1 MRVVPDYEVGSWT
14 ETSDGTI
21 ASRTFLVVELAGT
34 ASAQIK
40 GAVEA
45 VGVPARGDPH
55 PEDATLV
62 AIQKSGSARD
72 ESTVLV
78 TVEYEIPTWRNSPET
93 VSQEITLD
101 ASVITDETRFDIN
114 GVRISAVY
122 DYPVGPIVTHYPKA
136 TRAGSLMTASV
147 WALETTSQADLML
160 RSVAYIEHV
169 NNAAWFG
176 WPEKSWKLD
185 DLQVRRSRFAGY
197 QEVTYVLTYNP
208 RTWRFVASFIDSGTV
223 PPDATEG
230 NGFSTWD
237 IRELADFSLL
247 PITMPT
253 LPP

>member
-1 MRVVPDYEVGSWT
+1 MMRVIPDNEVGTWT
-14 ETSDGTI
+14 ETSDGTV

-40 GAVEA
+40 NAVEA
-45 VGVPARGDPH
+45 VGVPARGDAH
-55 PEDATLV
+55 PEDASLV
-62 AIQKSGSARD
+62 ATQKSGSARD

-78 TVEYEIPTWRNSPET
+78 TVEYEIPTWRNSPES

-101 ASVITDETRFDIN
+101 ASVLAEETRFDIN
-114 GVRISAVY
+114 DVRLKASYQI
-122 DYPVGPIVTHYPKA
+122 PFGPLVEHYPKA
-136 TRAGSLMTASV
+136 TRFGSLMTASV
-147 WALETTSQADLML
+147 LRLETTSASDLLL

-169 NNAAWFG
+169 NNAVWFG
-176 WPEKSWKLD
+176 WAAKTWKLD

-208 RTWRFVASFIDSGTV
+208 RTWRFVASYIDSGTV

-230 NGFSTWD
+230 NGFALFD

-253 LPP
+253 AP